1 MRFPGVFVV
10 EGVQETLDLLGDD
23 FRIIPFPGMLRSTVL
38 STVRVG
44 VRIRLYGQ
52 GLRLS
57 LLFTSRCALFLVGR
71 PMKLGIMAGV
81 ARMDSYALG
90 SDMIKAGTAV
100 TMHLALCSLG

>member
-1 MRFPGVFVV
+1 MTSGLFRFLVCSALNRARWCADTSALVSLWFWCPWAVH
-10 EGVQETLDLLGDD
+10 
-23 FRIIPFPGMLRSTVL
+23 R
-38 STVRVG
+38 
-44 VRIRLYGQ
+44 Q

-100 TMHLALCSLG
+100 TMHLALCSLDEG